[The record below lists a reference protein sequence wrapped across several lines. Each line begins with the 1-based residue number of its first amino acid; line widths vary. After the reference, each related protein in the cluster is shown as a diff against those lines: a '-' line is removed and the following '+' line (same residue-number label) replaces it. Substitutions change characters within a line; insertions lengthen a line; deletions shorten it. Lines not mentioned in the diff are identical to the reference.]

1 MCVCV
6 CFQEEQER
14 TNALQNQVEILKRQL
29 ARDSDAL
36 DRERNAAALER
47 EKSETERNKLKE
59 VTTVSCAF
67 ALLSFREETVRSIDI
82 RRATHVFMHIC
93 A

>member
-1 MCVCV
+1 M
-6 CFQEEQER
+6 
-14 TNALQNQVEILKRQL
+14 ILKRQL

-59 VTTVSCAF
+59 VMNVSCAS
-67 ALLSFREETVRSIDI
+67 ALLSFREEGLLISGGRSVYSCIYAY
-82 RRATHVFMHIC
+82 RHI
-93 A
+93 